1 MAIDPRLTFNLDN
14 RVSLDKTQIKDN
26 AQSVDEVGV
35 NEDASA
41 KKTVS
46 EAELNSIAED
56 FIRSQGAVPSFL
68 NYAGYPKSICTSVNE
83 QVVHGIPGSYRLRDG
98 DILSVDIG
106 AVINGFH
113 GDAARTL
120 LIGEVDPD
128 VQELVKVT
136 RECFF
141 EGLRQVRPGNRIS
154 DIGKAVQVYAESHG
168 YGVVRDLVGHGIG
181 RKMHEPP
188 DVPNFW
194 DPRMGRGIRL
204 EAGMCIAIE
213 PMINMGT
220 ADVIQL
226 SDGWTV
232 VTADG
237 KPSAHYENTVAVT
250 DGEPRLMTLHEE
262 ETV

>member
-1 MAIDPRLTFNLDN
+1 
-14 RVSLDKTQIKDN
+14 
-26 AQSVDEVGV
+26 
-35 NEDASA
+35 
-41 KKTVS
+41 
-46 EAELNSIAED
+46 
-56 FIRSQGAVPSFL
+56 
-68 NYAGYPKSICTSVNE
+68 
-83 QVVHGIPGSYRLRDG
+83 
-98 DILSVDIG
+98 
-106 AVINGFH
+106 
-113 GDAARTL
+113 
-120 LIGEVDPD
+120 

-154 DIGKAVQVYAESHG
+154 DIGKAVQAYAESHG

-262 ETV
+262 ESL

>member
-1 MAIDPRLTFNLDN
+1 MITIK
-14 RVSLDKTQIKDN
+14 SQSELDKMEI
-26 AQSVDEVGV
+26 AGRIV
-35 NEDASA
+35 EDTLNLMARTA
-41 KKTVS
+41 KAGMRTD
-46 EAELNSIAED
+46 ELNSIAED

-154 DIGKAVQVYAESHG
+154 DIGKAVQAYAESQTSG
-168 YGVVRDLVGHGIG
+168 CAQFLGSKDGAGH
-181 RKMHEPP
+181 PP
-188 DVPNFW
+188 RSRNVHCNRTND
-194 DPRMGRGIRL
+194 
-204 EAGMCIAIE
+204 
-213 PMINMGT
+213 
-220 ADVIQL
+220 
-226 SDGWTV
+226 
-232 VTADG
+232 
-237 KPSAHYENTVAVT
+237 
-250 DGEPRLMTLHEE
+250 
-262 ETV
+262 